1 MSTQIS
7 RDSYRPGQRYSG
19 VYQQQGRMLVDADL
33 NEFVDVLK
41 ARLAQAISDLAG
53 DGSPQAGGIVNLT
66 TPASPQLTFG
76 RAYVAGLTADLV
88 PASWTTVS
96 ATPSPADIYN
106 NQADFPGAPPP
117 AAAAPAMTTP
127 ATLYLDVWERE
138 ITAIEDPYLA
148 DPALGG
154 ADTSTRTRVM
164 TQLKW
169 CTAPAP
175 GGTAACDDPSK
186 NPRIGD
192 AQLSAVL
199 RQPPPSS
206 GTQIPQPTPPVG
218 NYLFRLEVH
227 DVTGSPTSPSS
238 ITLKWS
244 SENGAEQYNFG
255 NQPAGFV
262 TDGYLYELFDDA
274 SASQLGVDLTG
285 GGLARGK
292 IYTASALPTSGT
304 YIRRWEGFA
313 QLESDGATPPTWSL
327 ATTTPT
333 ASDQG
338 VGLTSVTTGT
348 DQGDVVFG
356 SDGTVTLDLS
366 ALALKLTLGS
376 AFVAGDYWLIA
387 VRGAG
392 DPGSGQGQLDPASS
406 TPVGVTHNYLT
417 VGTWDGTTLTVDNSS
432 GQWDWG
438 TFSLSLLASEI
449 AGKVNRAG
457 DTMAGALYWGQ
468 NGSSLT
474 FDQGGSLDLGG
485 NPNVAGA
492 GAPYINFHYQGQKQA
507 YNAQIVNDGNGQL
520 TINAATTRVLGD
532 LGLTGILG
540 WGTASQLIADGSIEL
555 YGGGA
560 GGTGASSI
568 FFNYGGAQAAEEVAL
583 TNDAVGQLS
592 VVAPVTRIG
601 NTLQWGNGSLL
612 TPDQGGSIELGASGN
627 LQNAASKTP
636 YIDFHYGTG
645 RVDDFNVR
653 LINNGDRQLSIQ
665 GAPNGTLNV
674 EIAGNLG
681 LNGSTSINVND
692 NGVANLTPLS
702 IQVGGTG
709 TGVHEGIY
717 AYSSGGG
724 SATGAQ
730 FTGVTT
736 SNLNT
741 VSATGMTAYGYG
753 GPNGASGTGGSFTAN
768 GSAGALVTALS
779 CGVYP
784 PAGVTNNWYA
794 LYATGVEAGNSHVL
808 AAFFNGNIFVGGTIS
823 KSGSPSFLIDH
834 PLDPDHKTL
843 RHNGVESPEN
853 LCLYRGRARLDAG
866 GHATVRLPDYF
877 AALTDEAG
885 ATVHLSA
892 IGDKPF
898 PTSYVWTDDH
908 TAMIL
913 TGAPDAELSYIVLA
927 DRDDPTIHHLRAP
940 VEQQKGGDH
949 FEDGKLLFPA
959 AFDAPAERAVFYEH
973 ERALRARHDTSD
985 QS

>member
-154 ADTSTRTRVM
+154 ADTCTRTRVM

-392 DPGSGQGQLDPASS
+392 DPGSGQGQLSPASS

-438 TFSLSLLASEI
+438 TVEISELASEHRREGQSCWRHDGGP
-449 AGKVNRAG
+449 AHVGPKRQLRSPSTRA
-457 DTMAGALYWGQ
+457 A
-468 NGSSLT
+468 
-474 FDQGGSLDLGG
+474 SLDLGG
-485 NPNVAGA
+485 NPN
-492 GAPYINFHYQGQKQA
+492 AP
-507 YNAQIVNDGNGQL
+507 
-520 TINAATTRVLGD
+520 
-532 LGLTGILG
+532 
-540 WGTASQLIADGSIEL
+540 
-555 YGGGA
+555 
-560 GGTGASSI
+560 GTGAPVHQLPLPGQAGQQSRRSS
-568 FFNYGGAQAAEEVAL
+568 
-583 TNDAVGQLS
+583 
-592 VVAPVTRIG
+592 
-601 NTLQWGNGSLL
+601 
-612 TPDQGGSIELGASGN
+612 
-627 LQNAASKTP
+627 
-636 YIDFHYGTG
+636 
-645 RVDDFNVR
+645 
-653 LINNGDRQLSIQ
+653 
-665 GAPNGTLNV
+665 
-674 EIAGNLG
+674 
-681 LNGSTSINVND
+681 
-692 NGVANLTPLS
+692 
-702 IQVGGTG
+702 
-709 TGVHEGIY
+709 
-717 AYSSGGG
+717 
-724 SATGAQ
+724 
-730 FTGVTT
+730 TT
-736 SNLNT
+736 
-741 VSATGMTAYGYG
+741 A
-753 GPNGASGTGGSFTAN
+753 TAN
-768 GSAGALVTALS
+768 
-779 CGVYP
+779 
-784 PAGVTNNWYA
+784 
-794 LYATGVEAGNSHVL
+794 
-808 AAFFNGNIFVGGTIS
+808 
-823 KSGSPSFLIDH
+823 
-834 PLDPDHKTL
+834 
-843 RHNGVESPEN
+843 
-853 LCLYRGRARLDAG
+853 
-866 GHATVRLPDYF
+866 
-877 AALTDEAG
+877 
-885 ATVHLSA
+885 
-892 IGDKPF
+892 
-898 PTSYVWTDDH
+898 
-908 TAMIL
+908 
-913 TGAPDAELSYIVLA
+913 
-927 DRDDPTIHHLRAP
+927 
-940 VEQQKGGDH
+940 
-949 FEDGKLLFPA
+949 
-959 AFDAPAERAVFYEH
+959 
-973 ERALRARHDTSD
+973 
-985 QS
+985 